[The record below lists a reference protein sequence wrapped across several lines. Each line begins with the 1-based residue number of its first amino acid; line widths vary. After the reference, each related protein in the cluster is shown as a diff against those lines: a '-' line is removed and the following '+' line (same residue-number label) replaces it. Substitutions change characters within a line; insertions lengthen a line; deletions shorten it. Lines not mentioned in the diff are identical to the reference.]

1 MKKISS
7 KEIYNGQLLRLVKD
21 EFKTPTGRL
30 ATREIVHH
38 PGAAAIV
45 PLIKRQGK
53 QWVVLVKQFRAPVED
68 KLWEIPAGLME
79 SGETPLECAKRE
91 LREETGLVGGKW
103 SKLVSFYSSPGF
115 TDEKINLFLGYELEY
130 QKGAKK
136 ETNLEVGEFSF
147 DNLEDMLESGE
158 IVDSKTLIGISRV
171 KIVQIG

>member
-7 KEIYNGQLLRLVKD
+7 KEIYKGRLLRLVEDKY
-21 EFKTPTGRL
+21 KLSTGHL
-30 ATREIVHH
+30 VTREIVHH

-45 PLIKRQGK
+45 PLIRREGK
-53 QWVVLVKQFRAPVED
+53 QWVVLVKQFRAPVGD

-103 SKLVSFYSSPGF
+103 VKLASFYSSPGF
-115 TDEKINLFLGYELEY
+115 TDERISLFMGYELEY
-130 QKGAKK
+130 QEGAKK
-136 ETNLEVGEFSF
+136 EANLEVGEFSF
-147 DNLEDMLESGE
+147 DDLEDMLKSGE

-171 KIVQIG
+171 KTTRIG